1 MSHFPVSTAVRASPR
16 TVGMFK
22 RRLLLLGTLIVAG
35 LALPVGR
42 LIQLTMVRGGEL
54 RARAEARLLSEEWQ
68 PSVRGRI
75 LDRKGR
81 VLAEDRPAF
90 HIAVDYEVISGQ
102 WAFRQA
108 ARAARRSAGA
118 ERWRQLSPVQREQL
132 VATFVPRFRERL
144 DADWRT
150 FARLA
155 GVTMEEIEA
164 RKAAIVAEVSRTA
177 STIWEQRRLRLE
189 EAASRGRELVA
200 EVPLSAVARPIR
212 EQTTPHIIL
221 RNVDDPTAFRFLF
234 SGEVGGEVG
243 EDDEPGG
250 IESETVPLRLP
261 GVHVLD
267 ATTRQYPLEDVPVV
281 LDRSRFPGPLATP
294 VPLQVTVS
302 GAMTKLVGWM
312 RDRLFAEDVARRPRL
327 TPDGTIDR
335 GFYAPGDS
343 VGSAGLEASSED
355 DLRGL
360 RGLERRRLD
369 TGEVSY
375 VDRSPGHDV
384 QTTIDAVLQARV
396 AAILSPE
403 AGLAVVQPWQNNRAL
418 PLGTPLPGA
427 AVVLEVDSGDV
438 LAMVSTPGF
447 TRRELREEP
456 QRIFGDA
463 TGMPALNR
471 AIARPYAPGSIV
483 KPLMYVAAVAEGV
496 WEVDRRVDCTG
507 HLYPDRPTMFRCWI
521 YKNPPHI
528 THTIQLG
535 GPLRPDQALAVSCN
549 LFFFN
554 IGRALGPERIVRWYT
569 RWGIGPEASRPAL
582 GVGPMFPGSA
592 GAIGSA
598 AVFMPDTD
606 VQEMG
611 EPPSVAAAGTAGDE
625 IDPSARPDADAPGT
639 GQTPRRGVVPRRAPV
654 SLSESILMGIG
665 QGPIAWTPLHAADAY
680 ATLARGGVRIL
691 PRTRM
696 DAPLVV
702 ERLPLNQRSV
712 EVALEGLR
720 AAVSDERGTGH
731 HMTIELPD
739 GPRRERIFTIPGV
752 QVWGKSGTADSG
764 QLARD
769 AFGSTILDP
778 LGRPVSV
785 DHSWFVVLVGPRGDR
800 PRYAIAVMIEGG
812 GSGGRVAG
820 PVTNQ
825 IIAALIAEGYL

>member
-1 MSHFPVSTAVRASPR
+1 MSRAPLSSPAR
-16 TVGMFK
+16 SGPRAVGMFK
-22 RRLLLLGTLIVAG
+22 RRLLLLGALIVAG

-42 LIQLTMVRGGEL
+42 LIQLTIVRGGEL
-54 RARAEARLLSEEWQ
+54 RARAEARLLSEQWQ

-81 VLAEDRPAF
+81 VLAEDRPTF

-155 GVTMEEIEA
+155 GVSIEELEA

-212 EQTTPHIIL
+212 EQTAPHIIL

-234 SGEVGGEVG
+234 SGEVEE
-243 EDDEPGG
+243 EDPEPGDARSG
-250 IESETVPLRLP
+250 PASRRLP

-267 ATTRQYPLEDVPVV
+267 ATARHYPLEDVPVV

-302 GAMTKLVGWM
+302 GAMTNLVGWM

-327 TPDGTIDR
+327 TPEGTIDR

-343 VGSAGLEASSED
+343 VGSAGLEASAED

-369 TGEVSY
+369 TGEVTSI
-375 VDRSPGHDV
+375 DRAPGRDV
-384 QTTIDAVLQARV
+384 QITLDAVLQARV

-418 PLGTPLPGA
+418 PLGTPLPAA

-456 QRIFGDA
+456 QRIFGDEA
-463 TGMPALNR
+463 GMPALNR

-496 WEVDRRVDCTG
+496 WDVDRRVECTG
-507 HLYPDRPTMFRCWI
+507 HLFPDRPTMFRCWI

-535 GPLRPDQALAVSCN
+535 GALRPDQAIAVSCN
-549 LFFFN
+549 LYFFN
-554 IGRALGPERIVRWYT
+554 VGRALGPERIVRWYT
-569 RWGIGPEASRPAL
+569 RWGIGPEAMHPAL

-592 GAIGSA
+592 GAIGSVP
-598 AVFMPDTD
+598 VFVPDSD

-611 EPPSVAAAGTAGDE
+611 EPPSVTAAATAGDE
-625 IDPSARPDADAPGT
+625 LDPALRPDADAPGAP
-639 GQTPRRGVVPRRAPV
+639 PRRGVVSRRAPV
-654 SLSESILMGIG
+654 SPSESILMGIG

-691 PRTRM
+691 PRTRL
-696 DAPLVV
+696 DAPPVV
-702 ERLPLNQRSV
+702 DRLPLSQRSV
-712 EVALEGLR
+712 EIALEGLR
-720 AAVSDERGTGH
+720 AAVSDERGTGF
-731 HMTIELPD
+731 HMTIETPD
-739 GPRRERIFTIPGV
+739 GPRRERIFTVPGV

-764 QLARD
+764 RLARD
-769 AFGSTILDP
+769 AFGATILDP

-800 PRYAIAVMIEGG
+800 PRYAIAVLIEGG